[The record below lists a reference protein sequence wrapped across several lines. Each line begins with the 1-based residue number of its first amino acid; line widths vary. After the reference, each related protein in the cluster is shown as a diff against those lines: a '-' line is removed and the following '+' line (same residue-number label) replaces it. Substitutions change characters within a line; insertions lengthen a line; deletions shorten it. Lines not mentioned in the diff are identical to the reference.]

1 MPLRRRALFPLFR
14 RARRLGAPLRKV
26 PPCGA
31 GYFLPGQKVTKEP
44 PRVGAEGQDRL
55 RRSCPNDAHPW
66 TLFYGGPIRRA
77 FQLSQRRGWFSRLV
91 SLLLPLPLRVRSS
104 LGVSSIGGKRA
115 FWGGGAQVW
124 LRETR
129 AATWGRPY
137 GQIGT
142 FWGGQM
148 RTPAP
153 TAHPKTLL
161 LFRRAR
167 CPHQAVFGRSS
178 VSSLRRKRN
187 RSVGS
192 ANSGAETEPHSL

>member
-77 FQLSQRRGWFSRLV
+77 FRLSQRRGWFSRLV
-91 SLLLPLPLRVRSS
+91 SLLLPLPLRVRSP

-137 GQIGT
+137 GGKRV
-142 FWGGQM
+142 GCVGSS
-148 RTPAP
+148 TPGA
-153 TAHPKTLL
+153 AVE
-161 LFRRAR
+161 
-167 CPHQAVFGRSS
+167 PHQVQFFTKSGPSGP
-178 VSSLRRKRN
+178 
-187 RSVGS
+187 VGI
-192 ANSGAETEPHSL
+192 

>member
-1 MPLRRRALFPLFR
+1 MGNWGDGGF
-14 RARRLGAPLRKV
+14 RRLGGELLSGCPERSQRGTRGKRNRQA
-26 PPCGA
+26 
-31 GYFLPGQKVTKEP
+31 
-44 PRVGAEGQDRL
+44 RL
-55 RRSCPNDAHPW
+55 RRPCLHAAYPW
-66 TLFYGGPIRRA
+66 TPFYGGPIRRV
-77 FQLSQRRGWFSRLV
+77 FRLSQRRGWFSRLV
-91 SLLLPLPLRVRSS
+91 SLLLPLPLRVRSP

-167 CPHQAVFGRSS
+167 CPHRAVFGRSS

>member
-31 GYFLPGQKVTKEP
+31 GSCSTL
-44 PRVGAEGQDRL
+44 AEFPVPFG
-55 RRSCPNDAHPW
+55 
-66 TLFYGGPIRRA
+66 I
-77 FQLSQRRGWFSRLV
+77 
-91 SLLLPLPLRVRSS
+91 
-104 LGVSSIGGKRA
+104 SSIGGKRA
-115 FWGGGAQVW
+115 FWGGGAQVR

-142 FWGGQM
+142 FRGGRV

-153 TAHPKTLL
+153 AVENELVPLARQTQVQFLNRSNSKFCTP
-161 LFRRAR
+161 RAQWPGENLDQSLR
-167 CPHQAVFGRSS
+167 FCAPGIFCPTQGVTSVMGDRGKAVIGERSS
-178 VSSLRRKRN
+178 PLRRPP
-187 RSVGS
+187 
-192 ANSGAETEPHSL
+192 AILW

>member
-1 MPLRRRALFPLFR
+1 M
-14 RARRLGAPLRKV
+14 
-26 PPCGA
+26 
-31 GYFLPGQKVTKEP
+31 
-44 PRVGAEGQDRL
+44 
-55 RRSCPNDAHPW
+55 
-66 TLFYGGPIRRA
+66 
-77 FQLSQRRGWFSRLV
+77 
-91 SLLLPLPLRVRSS
+91 
-104 LGVSSIGGKRA
+104 GVSSIGGKRA

-161 LFRRAR
+161 LFRRAQ
-167 CPHQAVFGRSS
+167 CPHRPFPGGPVCRPYGG
-178 VSSLRRKRN
+178 KRN
-187 RSVGS
+187 RSVGL
-192 ANSGAETEPHSL
+192 ANSGAELEPHRLKFLHTQAPVGRREFRLLFRFCAPEMFCPTQGVTSVMGDRGKAVIGERSSPLRRPPAILW